1 MTLRQDRANEWAHT
15 LTMAFG
21 MDENANTI
29 KVKYL
34 IVVIPSPY
42 NIIMGADNPHLVG
55 GCHIG
60 LASEHEILETLRE
73 KWVGSWELRNRS
85 RMLLE

>member
-1 MTLRQDRANEWAHT
+1 MTLGQDRANEWAIT
-15 LTMAFG
+15 LTMAFEL
-21 MDENANTI
+21 DENANTI
-29 KVKYL
+29 KVEYL
-34 IVVIPSPY
+34 VVFIPSPY
-42 NIIMGADNPHLVG
+42 NIIMGADHPHLVRG
-55 GCHIG
+55 FHID